1 MKCFYVSLRVEIH
14 SWYDLVDMLEQP
26 VASFSNRLRLMKQL
40 FRKPVVSRIL
50 VFAAVYLTLG
60 IIIAIFFANLVD
72 LPALVLS
79 NEEYMS
85 VKRGYSLEN
94 DLALNLDTSPIFFNL
109 AFILMV
115 SVAWPYFIYLVCEF
129 IHLKVILPYDIV
141 FR

>member
-1 MKCFYVSLRVEIH
+1 
-14 SWYDLVDMLEQP
+14 
-26 VASFSNRLRLMKQL
+26 MKQ
-40 FRKPVVSRIL
+40 FFHKPVVSRIL

-79 NEEYMS
+79 NAEYMS
-85 VKRGYSLEN
+85 AKRGYSLEN

-109 AFILMV
+109 AFVLIL
-115 SVAWPYFIYLVCEF
+115 SVEWPYFIYLVHEL
-129 IHLKVILPYDIV
+129 IRLKPILPYDIV